1 MLSPLSSL
9 AAVILLGGAAQW
21 IAWRLRLPSILLLLP
36 IGVLA
41 GPVSGLINPDALFG
55 PILLPIVALS
65 VAMILF
71 EGGLTLNFRDIR
83 DSHRVVWNLVSIGV
97 LITWALA
104 GLAAHFILGLP
115 PALAALFGAILTVT
129 GPTVVGPLL
138 QQVRPTGPAA
148 GILRWEGIVV
158 DPIGA
163 LLAVLVFE
171 VLISGGAGFAF
182 APIATSLGKTVLVG
196 GGLGL
201 LAALFLQSAIA
212 RYWIPDHLHNAVTL
226 LLVAGIF
233 AASNAA
239 AHEGGLLAVTVM
251 GIALANQRRVN
262 VHHILEFKE
271 NLRVFLISAM
281 FILLAA
287 RINLADLAEVG
298 WRGAAFVLVL
308 VVIVRPLASFA
319 SAAGSRLSLRD
330 RIFVACVAPR
340 GIVAAAVTSVFAFE
354 LDRSGAFPEAR
365 LLVPMMFSV
374 IVGTVLIYGLCAGP
388 IARRLR
394 LAESSPAGLL
404 LIGAQRAVREIAFA
418 LHTRQIPVILLDT
431 NRVNVSQAHAMG
443 LSAIT
448 GSVLDDT
455 SLAEVNLAGIGRA
468 LALTQNDEVNL
479 LAVTRLAGVFGR
491 AGVYRAA
498 PRTEA
503 GGAIGR
509 VLFSRER
516 SAARIERL
524 LDEGQRVVE
533 LSAAEF
539 TERARGPNPP
549 TPLFY
554 LMSGRAIPVA
564 VDEPTPRGEYRVL
577 ALAAVAADAPGAA
590 QPAAGASRSG
600 NGAWAS

>member
-36 IGVLA
+36 MGVLA
-41 GPVSGLINPDALFG
+41 GPVSGLIDPDALFG

-97 LITWALA
+97 LITWVLA
-104 GLAAHFILGLP
+104 GLAAHFILGLS

-171 VLISGGAGFAF
+171 VLISGGAGFAV
-182 APIATSLGKTVLVG
+182 APISLSLGKTVLIG

-201 LAALFLQSAIA
+201 FAAWFLQTAIA
-212 RYWIPDHLHNAVTL
+212 RYWIPDHLHNAATL
-226 LLVAGIF
+226 LLVAGVF

-239 AHEGGLLAVTVM
+239 AHEAGLLAVTVM
-251 GIALANQRRVN
+251 GIALANQRRAN

-271 NLRVFLISAM
+271 NLRVFLISAL

-287 RINLADLAEVG
+287 RINLADLRDVG

-308 VVIVRPLASFA
+308 VLIVRPLACLA
-319 SAAGSRLSLRD
+319 SAAGSRLALRD
-330 RIFVACVAPR
+330 RLFLACVAPR

-354 LDRSGAFPEAR
+354 LTRSGAFPEAR

-374 IVGTVLIYGLCAGP
+374 IVGTVLIYGLTAGP
-388 IARRLR
+388 IARRLG
-394 LAESSPAGLL
+394 LAEASPAGLL
-404 LIGAQRAVREIAFA
+404 FIGAQRAVREIAGA
-418 LHTRQIPVILLDT
+418 LAARRIPVILLDS
-431 NRVNVSQAHAMG
+431 NRVNVSLSHAMG

-468 LALTQNDEVNL
+468 LSMTQNDEVNL
-479 LAVTRLAGVFGR
+479 LAATRLAAVFGR
-491 AGVYRAA
+491 AGVYRTAA
-498 PRTEA
+498 RSEPA
-503 GGAIGR
+503 GALGR
-509 VLFSRER
+509 PLFSGKLTASEIEHRLEVGWR
-516 SAARIERL
+516 IVEWSAAQFA
-524 LDEGQRVVE
+524 DH
-533 LSAAEF
+533 S
-539 TERARGPNPP
+539 RGPNPP
-549 TPLFY
+549 TRLFY
-554 LMSGRAIPVA
+554 LVGGRAIPSA
-564 VDEPTPRGEYRVL
+564 ADEPAPRGEYRVL
-577 ALAAVAADAPGAA
+577 ALAAD
-590 QPAAGASRSG
+590 AAGAGDS
-600 NGAWAS
+600 AQPTA